1 MSAPGA
7 GAPTAAELAAVAAAV
22 AALMDEEAAAVVADP
37 LPAAYRSA
45 WRRAAIQD
53 ALDAGTVR

>member
-1 MSAPGA
+1 MSGA
-7 GAPTAAELAAVAAAV
+7 ASAPTAAEIAAVAAAV
-22 AALMDEEAAAVVADP
+22 AAVLDEEAAAATADP

-45 WRRAAIQD
+45 WRRAAIRD